1 MLVGKISEG
10 FYGQA
15 IMKWRGL
22 EERLKNKF
30 ISLAVLNVDIKEV
43 VGNPVINIYPVEENW
58 DISQV
63 TWNTKPFNSG
73 ELISSQT
80 GFEQGKKYNLD
91 VKKWVEKIAFGE
103 IPEAYGIALCT
114 GTEENM
120 SYMRICGTATNKAP
134 MFVVDYFDPIDMNG
148 KYYGDFNITGEYQ
161 EDTGKID
168 LELGRLR

>member
-1 MLVGKISEG
+1 
-10 FYGQA
+10 
-15 IMKWRGL
+15 MKWRGL

-30 ISLAVLNVDIKEV
+30 ISLAVLNIDIKEV

-63 TWNTKPFNSG
+63 TWNTKPSNSD

-168 LELGRLR
+168 LNWEDTVMAQVKK